1 MKLTTNQKYKLRQF
15 AAIVLT
21 GLLAGFLYAFMEDGW
36 NLFPLFNGTLAGFII
51 GTSVA
56 ALELFVF
63 AGNLRRIPFISIFI
77 LRVAVYQLLAFLV
90 TFNLFV
96 VARTF
101 RYGLSYTGV
110 LHSQEFQTYL
120 SNRYHLVL
128 VFCFLIILLAVFT
141 LQMVRKLGVSDLL
154 AFLTG
159 KYHTPK
165 REMRIFMFLSLG
177 GSDRIINK
185 TGNLEYHNF
194 INDFLFDIGN
204 SIRIHRGRIVHYK
217 DDEVV
222 VVWSV
227 KAGTDKANCV
237 RAFFHLR
244 QVIEA
249 HLEYYHSRYGI
260 SPEPK
265 CALHGGNVIKAEI
278 GEVKSEISFFGDV
291 VNSTSRILQE
301 GVTRRINIL
310 VSEPLMNMI
319 QLPVH
324 FQVTSQ
330 GAFVPRGKRNQIQ
343 LYALQDTRL

>member
-1 MKLTTNQKYKLRQF
+1 MKLTINQKYKLRQF
-15 AAIVLT
+15 IFIAVS
-21 GLLAGFLYAFMEDGW
+21 GLLAGFLYAFIEDGW
-36 NLFPLFNGTLAGFII
+36 NIFSLINGTVAGFII

-63 AGNLRRIPFISIFI
+63 GGSLRKIPFISIFI
-77 LRVAVYQLLAFLV
+77 LRVSIYQLLAFLV

-96 VARTF
+96 LARTF

-110 LHSQEFQTYL
+110 LRSEEFQTYL
-120 SNRYHLVL
+120 SDRYHLVL
-128 VFCFLIILLAVFT
+128 VFCFLIISLVVFT
-141 LQMVRKLGVSDLL
+141 LQMVRKLGFTDLL

-177 GSDRIINK
+177 GSDRINNK

-204 SIRIHRGRIVHYK
+204 SIRIHRGRVVHYK
-217 DDEVV
+217 EDEVV
-222 VVWSV
+222 IVWSV
-227 KAGTDKANCV
+227 KAGIDNANCV
-237 RAFFHLR
+237 RTYFHLTHA
-244 QVIEA
+244 IET
-249 HLEYYHSRYGI
+249 HSGYYNSRYGVV
-260 SPEPK
+260 PKPK
-265 CALHGGNVIKAEI
+265 CAVHSGNVIRAEI
-278 GEVKSEISFFGDV
+278 GEVRSEISFFGDV

-301 GVTRRINIL
+301 GVKRGINIL

-319 QLPVH
+319 QLPDGYR
-324 FQVTSQ
+324 VTSQ

-343 LYALQDTRL
+343 LYAIDENRL